1 MTILVVTVLYLLAVI
16 RLTKLVV
23 FDTIAEPFRALLS
36 RRLRKGSRITY
47 VAHCPWC
54 ISVWLAAAAAP
65 FAILAADLSW
75 WTMPLFV
82 FASSHLAGL
91 LSALVIDDEE

>member
-1 MTILVVTVLYLLAVI
+1 MTSFLVVLLYLLAVI

-23 FDTIAEPFRALLS
+23 FDTITQPFRALLD

-47 VAHCPWC
+47 VVHCPWC
-54 ISVWLAAAAAP
+54 ISVWLGAAAAP
-65 FAILAADLSW
+65 FAVLAADLSW
-75 WTMPLFV
+75 WTLPLLV

-91 LSALVIDDEE
+91 LAGVVIIDE